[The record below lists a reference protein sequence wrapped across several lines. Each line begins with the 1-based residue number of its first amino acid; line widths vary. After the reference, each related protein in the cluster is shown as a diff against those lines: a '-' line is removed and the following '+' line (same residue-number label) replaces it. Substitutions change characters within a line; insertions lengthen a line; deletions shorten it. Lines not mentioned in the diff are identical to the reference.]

1 MRLVIVRHAQAA
13 PGDPDE
19 LRPLTPQGREDAREL
34 ARRLREEG
42 LEPDAVLSSPLLRA
56 RETARELTRNS
67 DVRPGPD
74 ERLAPG
80 ATADDV
86 RAAVAGKGETVVV
99 VGHQPDCGRITATLT
114 GGPEPPFPPA
124 GMVVLELL

>member
-1 MRLVIVRHAQAA
+1 METYGEDPYLTGRMAVAFIRVLQGTDPHA
-13 PGDPDE
+13 PGADTAQWYDAAAVE
-19 LRPLTPQGREDAREL
+19 QMNRPGYP
-34 ARRLREEG
+34 RL
-42 LEPDAVLSSPLLRA
+42 LHAFALK
-56 RETARELTRNS
+56 S

-114 GGPEPPFPPA
+114 GGPEPPFAPA